1 MEVHT
6 MRRAR
11 SRSRGFTLIEIL
23 VVIAILAVIGS
34 VAVVKY
40 MAYLRDAS
48 VDTAR
53 MKLREV
59 GKTIEIYYS
68 RNLKY
73 PETIE
78 ELVTPREE
86 GKMSVLKA
94 GALLDPWKNPIQY
107 VLVANPAPGD
117 TPFDLVSFG
126 PDGREGTEDDIRY
139 STLEADDEPE
149 TTKR

>member
-1 MEVHT
+1 
-6 MRRAR
+6 MRRNR
-11 SRSRGFTLIEIL
+11 SRRGGFTLIEIL

-40 MAYLRDAS
+40 MAYLKEAT
-48 VDTAR
+48 VETAQV
-53 MKLREV
+53 KLREV
-59 GKTIEIYYS
+59 GKTIEIYYT

-78 ELVTPREE
+78 DLVTPRED
-86 GKMSVLKA
+86 GKQSVLKA
-94 GALLDPWKNPIQY
+94 SALVDPWKNPIQY

-117 TPFDLVSFG
+117 APFDLVSFG

-139 STLEADDEPE
+139 SSLDAEPE
-149 TTKR
+149 AETTR

>member
-1 MEVHT
+1 
-6 MRRAR
+6 MRSAR
-11 SRSRGFTLIEIL
+11 SRRGGFTLIEIL

-40 MAYLRDAS
+40 MSYLREAS

-73 PETIE
+73 PEMIE
-78 ELVTPREE
+78 DLVTPREE
-86 GKMSVLKA
+86 GKQGVLKP
-94 GALLDPWKNPIQY
+94 GALVDPWKNPIQY
-107 VLVANPAPGD
+107 VQVANPALGES
-117 TPFDLVSFG
+117 PFDLVSFG
-126 PDGREGTEDDIRY
+126 PDGREGTDDDIRY
-139 STLEADDEPE
+139 SAMEAEDETE
-149 TTKR
+149 TTR

>member
-1 MEVHT
+1 MEVPK
-6 MRRAR
+6 MRRMR
-11 SRSRGFTLIEIL
+11 SRRDGFTLIEVL

-40 MAYLRDAS
+40 MAYLREAA

-53 MKLREV
+53 MKIREV

-86 GKMSVLKA
+86 GKQSVLKA
-94 GALLDPWKNPIQY
+94 GALVDPWKNPMQY
-107 VLVANPAPGD
+107 VIVDNPAPGD
-117 TPFDLVSFG
+117 PPFDIVSLG

-139 STLEADDEPE
+139 SAMEAEDEPE
-149 TTKR
+149 SSPR